1 MRLAGGAAILLAL
14 VWRVGAG
21 PFVDGFM
28 LTRPWALAAALAI
41 TSLTTLCCA
50 WRWSVVAAGLGVDI
64 PVRPAVGAYYRSQ
77 FLNSALPGGV
87 LGDVNRGVVHGRA
100 VDDMGRSLRSVAWER
115 GSGQAVQI
123 VLTVAVLLL
132 IAGPAP
138 PVNLAVNM
146 VIAVIGVGL
155 VVGILRSRRA
165 TRTESAQSRRAL
177 DPPHL
182 PARIARGITTDLR
195 DAVLTRRAGPRIVL
209 ASTVALLGH
218 VVVFAIAL
226 RTSGAAVPAGQ
237 ILPLALVVLLGAAV
251 PTSIAGWGPR
261 EGAAAWAFG
270 TIGLSAAEGVTVA
283 VVYGVL
289 ALFATLPGAFLLL
302 ADRLG
307 NSPSAIRRPAREGAR
322 ELDDGPTQRVGGVAH
337 A

>member
-1 MRLAGGAAILLAL
+1 
-14 VWRVGAG
+14 
-21 PFVDGFM
+21 VDGFR
-28 LTRPWALAAALAI
+28 LTTPWALAAALAI

-50 WRWSVVAAGLGVDI
+50 WRWSVVAEGLGVDI

-87 LGDVNRGVVHGRA
+87 LGDVNRGVRHGRA
-100 VDDMGRSLRSVAWER
+100 VNDMGRSLRSVAWER

-123 VLTVAVLLL
+123 VLTMAVLLL
-132 IAGPAP
+132 IARPAVP
-138 PVNLAVNM
+138 ANLAVTGM

-155 VVGILRSRRA
+155 LVGILRSKRA
-165 TRTESAQSRRAL
+165 TRTDSARSRRAL

-182 PARIARGITTDLR
+182 PARITRGITTDLR

-209 ASTVALLGH
+209 ASSIALLGH
-218 VVVFAIAL
+218 VAVFAVAL
-226 RTSGAAVPAGQ
+226 HTSGTAVPAGQ
-237 ILPLALVVLLGAAV
+237 VLPLALVVLLGAAV

-261 EGAAAWAFG
+261 EGAAAWAFA
-270 TIGLSAAEGVTVA
+270 TIGLGAAEGVTVA

-289 ALFATLPGAFLLL
+289 ALFATLPGAVLLL
-302 ADRLG
+302 ADRWG
-307 NSPSAIRRPAREGAR
+307 NSRSAIRGPARGGAR
-322 ELDDGPTQRVGGVAH
+322 DLAEAPAQRVGGVAH

>member
-1 MRLAGGAAILLAL
+1 MDGFRLTTPGAL
-14 VWRVGAG
+14 V
-21 PFVDGFM
+21 
-28 LTRPWALAAALAI
+28 AALAI

-87 LGDVNRGVVHGRA
+87 LGDVNRGVRHGRD
-100 VDDMGRSLRSVAWER
+100 VNDMGRSLRSVAWER

-123 VLTVAVLLL
+123 VATVAVLLL
-132 IAGPAP
+132 IARPAVP
-138 PVNLAVNM
+138 AHMAVSSM

-155 VVGILRSRRA
+155 LVGSLRSKRA
-165 TRTESAQSRRAL
+165 TRTDSARGGRAL

-182 PARIARGITTDLR
+182 AARITRGITTDLR

-209 ASTVALLGH
+209 ASIAALLGH
-218 VVVFAIAL
+218 VVVFAVAV
-226 RTSGAAVPAGQ
+226 RTSGTAVPAGQ
-237 ILPLALVVLLGAAV
+237 LLPLALVVLLGAAV

-261 EGAAAWAFG
+261 EGASAWAFG
-270 TIGLSAAEGVTVA
+270 TIGLGAAAGVTVA

-289 ALFATLPGAFLLL
+289 VLFATLPGAVLLL
-302 ADRLG
+302 ADRWG
-307 NSPSAIRRPAREGAR
+307 NSRSAIRGPARGGAR
-322 ELDDGPTQRVGGVAH
+322 ERAEAPAQRVGGVAH